1 MSTMSPTKP
10 LTKPPTKDALLKQ
23 ADTLRDLAR
32 RTRRLSETM
41 VLESDR
47 RLLTSHSDSFDAH
60 AARIE
65 RHAAEVKI

>member
-1 MSTMSPTKP
+1 MSSR
-10 LTKPPTKDALLKQ
+10 PPTKEVLLRQ

-41 VLESDR
+41 ELESDR
-47 RLLTSHSDSFDAH
+47 RLLTGQGQSFDAQ

-65 RHAAEVKI
+65 RHAAAVKV

>member
-1 MSTMSPTKP
+1 MSTTTTKP
-10 LTKPPTKDALLKQ
+10 LTKDALLKQ

-41 VLESDR
+41 QLESER
-47 RLLTSHSDSFDAH
+47 RLLTGHSDSFDAQ